1 MNPSPNAPRQNLNT
15 EEFEAREEEDLWMA
29 APPSEPPPSPAPA
42 TFEPNLQHNTVSVED
57 ITHLSTE
64 VFGARP
70 EQMTTSPSN
79 TRRDGGTS
87 EGRHDGPS
95 ARRSDGPSARR
106 IDGPPPLFSDSE
118 DDLLD
123 I

>member
-1 MNPSPNAPRQNLNT
+1 MLHMLHTCYTHFTHMLHTRCT
-15 EEFEAREEEDLWMA
+15 HV
-29 APPSEPPPSPAPA
+29 PPCCVT
-42 TFEPNLQHNTVSVED
+42 TFHWKRYAQ
-57 ITHLSTE
+57 

-87 EGRHDGPS
+87 EGRNDGPS

-123 I
+123 IWSHDVESLRNDVMC